1 MSAENIIA
9 DWKNKR
15 FKPVYW
21 LEGEEPYFIDEVV
34 NYAEHHLLSESEAS
48 FNLTVFYGRDA
59 DWAAVVNACRRYP
72 MFAERQVVLLKEA
85 QHMKDIEK
93 LEGYVEKPLTSTVLV
108 ISYKEKKMDA
118 RTKFSKTL
126 KKNGEILSTS
136 KLRDYE
142 LIPWI
147 SGFIQGQGL
156 SISPKGLNMLAD
168 NIGSDLSRIAN
179 EIDKLEINLKGRKN
193 ITEEDIEE
201 YIGISK
207 DFNVYE
213 LQDAMAKKDIPK
225 AIRII
230 RYFES
235 NPKAGPIQLV
245 LPTLYNYFSKV
256 YSVFGLEDKS
266 EKKVASLFYN
276 NFHAAKQALQTCNL
290 YGFSGVEKVLLLL
303 HQYNLKS
310 VGIDSPGTEDADL
323 MKELVVKM
331 VS

>member
-1 MSAENIIA
+1 MSAESIIA

-15 FKPVYW
+15 FKPLYW
-21 LEGEEPYFIDEVV
+21 LEGEDPYYIDVV
-34 NYAEHHLLSESEAS
+34 MNYAEHHLLPESETG

-59 DWAAVVNACRRYP
+59 DWTAVVNACMRYP

-85 QHMKDIEK
+85 QHMKDIDK
-93 LEGYVEKPLTSTVLV
+93 LEGYVEKPLTSTILV
-108 ISYKEKKMDA
+108 VSYKEKKVDS
-118 RTKFSKTL
+118 RTKFAKAI
-126 KKNGEILSTS
+126 KKQGEILSTA

-142 LIPWI
+142 LPAWI
-147 SGFIQGQGL
+147 NAFLQQQGL
-156 SISPKGLNMLAD
+156 SISQKGLTMLAD
-168 NIGSDLSRIAN
+168 NIGNDLSRIAN

-193 ITEEDIEE
+193 ITEEDIEL

-230 RYFES
+230 KYFEA

-256 YSVFGLEDKS
+256 YSIFGLEDKS
-266 EKKVASLFYN
+266 EKKIASLFYN
-276 NFHAAKQALQTCNL
+276 NFHAARQALQTSNL
-290 YGFSGVEKVLLLL
+290 YGYNGVEKVLLLL
-303 HQYNLKS
+303 HHYNLRS
-310 VGIDSPGTEDADL
+310 VGINDIGTGDADL